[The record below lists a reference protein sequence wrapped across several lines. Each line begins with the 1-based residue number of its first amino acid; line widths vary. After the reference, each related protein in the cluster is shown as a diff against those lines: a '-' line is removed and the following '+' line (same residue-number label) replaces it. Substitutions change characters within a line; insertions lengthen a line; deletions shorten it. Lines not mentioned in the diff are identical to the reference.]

1 MAFSKKKVD
10 ERKDWLR
17 SYVPGT
23 FLDHTADTISYHE
36 FVHKELILF
45 SRADLERSIPSM
57 VDGLKPGQRK
67 IMYACFKRNLRSDIK
82 VAQLAG
88 YIAEHSAYHHGEASL
103 ASTILGLAQDFVGSN
118 NISYLV
124 PQGQFGTR
132 LQGGK
137 DAASPRYV
145 FTRLANLTRH
155 LFNESDDKLLNYLNE
170 EGQSIEPEWYVPI
183 LPSVLLNGAEGIG
196 TGWSTS
202 IPNYNPKDVV
212 DNIKC
217 LLNGEEMF
225 AMDPWYRGY
234 NGTIEEVVSTKGVRS
249 YVVNGVIN
257 QIDDTTLEITE
268 LPVRKWTQD
277 YKEFLEELARPEDKN
292 ATPFITDYKEHH
304 TDSTVRFVVTLPEA
318 KMREA
323 LATGLHAKFKLTSK
337 IAISNMMLFGPDG
350 IIRRYE
356 GPEDIIR
363 EFFPLRMEYYV
374 KRRAALLRAAEA
386 ELTRISNRVRFILA
400 VVGGKLKLS
409 NRRRSDI
416 EKDLEADGYD
426 RLKSQK
432 KVESEESSEEGGE
445 SDQGT
450 YEYLLSM
457 SLSSL
462 TLEKVQALKAEAQE
476 KEAEVVTL
484 RNTTEADMWRADLD
498 NLVAAYDEFEIEE
511 ARKEA
516 SLSHQ
521 QAKARKAD
529 AKRDNKG
536 KKGAKGKAK
545 GKKKA
550 AWSDDESELSDDD
563 FSDEDDFVPI
573 KRPAAAQAAKP
584 RRPAPP
590 ARPAI
595 SEPSSMA
602 VAAGGGAKRGAAKQP
617 REPSPPPAEEEMS
630 LMQRMA
636 MRMGDLQLDSKGS
649 EMSASIGLAAVPAL
663 AKPKAKAKTAPK
675 AVPAVSRPARVAASK
690 KVVVDSDSDEEESD
704 FDSGSEDEFDI
715 SDDGSEVN
723 SPTPMPRKV
732 VSKVRGPSNLGE
744 KRSNP
749 EAQKTAGVV
758 TSEASDLEIDLAESS
773 GEESEAPATA
783 AKPVSKVQ
791 RIRPSPFHKGS
802 GKPATTKAAPKAKA
816 APKPRAAAAK
826 PKAAPKSKARK
837 AEDSDDDEDVVVL
850 DASPE
855 PLPKAKPAPRRAA
868 AAVAKPKYVDESDFS
883 GSESDED
890 DYMPSD

>member
-1 MAFSKKKVD
+1 
-10 ERKDWLR
+10 
-17 SYVPGT
+17 
-23 FLDHTADTISYHE
+23 
-36 FVHKELILF
+36 
-45 SRADLERSIPSM
+45 M

-363 EFFPLRMEYYV
+363 EFFPCV
-374 KRRAALLRAAEA
+374 WNI
-386 ELTRISNRVRFILA
+386 T
-400 VVGGKLKLS
+400 
-409 NRRRSDI
+409 
-416 EKDLEADGYD
+416 
-426 RLKSQK
+426 
-432 KVESEESSEEGGE
+432 
-445 SDQGT
+445 
-450 YEYLLSM
+450 
-457 SLSSL
+457 
-462 TLEKVQALKAEAQE
+462 
-476 KEAEVVTL
+476 
-484 RNTTEADMWRADLD
+484 
-498 NLVAAYDEFEIEE
+498 
-511 ARKEA
+511 
-516 SLSHQ
+516 
-521 QAKARKAD
+521 
-529 AKRDNKG
+529 
-536 KKGAKGKAK
+536 
-545 GKKKA
+545 
-550 AWSDDESELSDDD
+550 
-563 FSDEDDFVPI
+563 
-573 KRPAAAQAAKP
+573 
-584 RRPAPP
+584 
-590 ARPAI
+590 
-595 SEPSSMA
+595 
-602 VAAGGGAKRGAAKQP
+602 
-617 REPSPPPAEEEMS
+617 
-630 LMQRMA
+630 
-636 MRMGDLQLDSKGS
+636 
-649 EMSASIGLAAVPAL
+649 
-663 AKPKAKAKTAPK
+663 
-675 AVPAVSRPARVAASK
+675 
-690 KVVVDSDSDEEESD
+690 
-704 FDSGSEDEFDI
+704 
-715 SDDGSEVN
+715 
-723 SPTPMPRKV
+723 
-732 VSKVRGPSNLGE
+732 
-744 KRSNP
+744 
-749 EAQKTAGVV
+749 
-758 TSEASDLEIDLAESS
+758 
-773 GEESEAPATA
+773 
-783 AKPVSKVQ
+783 
-791 RIRPSPFHKGS
+791 
-802 GKPATTKAAPKAKA
+802 
-816 APKPRAAAAK
+816 
-826 PKAAPKSKARK
+826 
-837 AEDSDDDEDVVVL
+837 
-850 DASPE
+850 
-855 PLPKAKPAPRRAA
+855 
-868 AAVAKPKYVDESDFS
+868 
-883 GSESDED
+883 
-890 DYMPSD
+890 